1 MKPPNKTLLLIMVG
15 SLIVFGGAFLYFT
28 MQFLSQVTESNG
40 QPIHA
45 TVETISLLV
54 LVVTMLAGIPAV
66 GMGAYVMYIG
76 SRIRATRQWPPAGLG
91 FRSNN
96 PVLLEERATLI
107 GVIVMGLGL
116 VLVISGLSLPLV
128 GWRFMNLF

>member
-1 MKPPNKTLLLIMVG
+1 MKSPNNTLLLIMVA
-15 SLIVFGGAFLYFT
+15 SLTVFGGAFVYFA
-28 MQFLSQVTESNG
+28 MQFFSLVTEPNAT
-40 QPIHA
+40 PLPA
-45 TVETISLLV
+45 TVENMSLV
-54 LVVTMLAGIPAV
+54 FLVVMMLVGIPAV

-96 PVLLEERATLI
+96 PVPLKDRATLI
-107 GVIVMGLGL
+107 GVIVMGFGL
-116 VLVISGLSLPLV
+116 VLVIGGLSLPLV